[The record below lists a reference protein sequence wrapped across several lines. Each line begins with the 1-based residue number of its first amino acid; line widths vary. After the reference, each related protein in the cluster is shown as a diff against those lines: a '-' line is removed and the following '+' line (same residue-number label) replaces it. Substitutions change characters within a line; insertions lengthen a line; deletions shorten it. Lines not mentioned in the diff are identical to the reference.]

1 VKFCYLLQHN
11 YYSTYFYLE
20 NTPGHVSDKSL
31 EGYIANTNVMKNE
44 AASALSFNSA
54 ARVPKPVV
62 PDVAVVGKSAIAP
75 IYNITITNCP
85 GVNIT
90 MGGIGKTEES

>member
-1 VKFCYLLQHN
+1 
-11 YYSTYFYLE
+11 
-20 NTPGHVSDKSL
+20 
-31 EGYIANTNVMKNE
+31 MKNE
-44 AASALSFNSA
+44 AASALAFNST
-54 ARVPKPVV
+54 ARVPRPVV
-62 PDVAVVGKSAIAP
+62 SDVAVVGKDAAVVGKSAIAP